1 MPMNNTMNDSVI
13 NNNTF
18 KDNNFSL
25 SVNNQAD
32 NDKDDEPVA
41 LNSI

>member
-1 MPMNNTMNDSVI
+1 MPMINKMNDLYI
-13 NNNTF
+13 KNNTF
-18 KDNNFSL
+18 KDNNFPL